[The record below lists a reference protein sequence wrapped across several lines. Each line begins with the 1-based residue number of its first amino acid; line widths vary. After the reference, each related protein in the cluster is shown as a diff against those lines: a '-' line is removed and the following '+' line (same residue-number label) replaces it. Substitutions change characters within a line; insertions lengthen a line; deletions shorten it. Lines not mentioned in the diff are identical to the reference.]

1 MRPLIIVFRF
11 FIMVIF
17 LLPAQA
23 MIAQEHRE
31 TVLQDVTKIT
41 LINPGLSYEKA
52 LGNFQT
58 IQLHAFMNTSAAL
71 GYSSALGWS
80 GELYFDPA
88 FSAQYRYY
96 YNYSNRLNKGK
107 RTAMN
112 SLNYFAGVYQGVFS
126 KAPVLTDN
134 PEQQKRRGIH
144 TIGAVW
150 GLQRNYRSRFSLDL
164 NLGLGYLFA
173 KSTELRNGIPVESNY
188 GTVTVPGQINI
199 GFWLNRSE

>member
-1 MRPLIIVFRF
+1 MRPIVLIFRF
-11 FIMVIF
+11 SLMVIF
-17 LLPAQA
+17 LLSAQLLK
-23 MIAQEHRE
+23 AQKQRD
-31 TVLQDVTKIT
+31 TVLRDVTRVT

-58 IQLHAFMNTSAAL
+58 IQVHAFMNTSAAL

-88 FSAQYRYY
+88 ISAQYRYY
-96 YNYSNRLNKGK
+96 YNYSRRLDKGK

-126 KAPVLTDN
+126 RAPVVTDN
-134 PEQQKRRGIH
+134 PEQRSRRGIH

-164 NLGLGYLFA
+164 NVGLGYLFA
-173 KSTELRNGIPVESNY
+173 KSTEQRNGVPVESNY
-188 GTVTVPGQINI
+188 GAVTIPGQINI
-199 GFWLNRSE
+199 GFWLNKIE